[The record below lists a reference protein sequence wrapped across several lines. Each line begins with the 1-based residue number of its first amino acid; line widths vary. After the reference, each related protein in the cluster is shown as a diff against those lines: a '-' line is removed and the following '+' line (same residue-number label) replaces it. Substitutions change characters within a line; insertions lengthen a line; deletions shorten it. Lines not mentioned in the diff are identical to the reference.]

1 MVQKYTKRST
11 LVADMECMTLN
22 ENELEKEQCPDLD
35 ELLNG
40 DIDEILEKWLR
51 EETAEETA
59 EDIPVCV
66 ESVEEEPRE
75 QEKAKKPGWQITML
89 AYLHDLSCLL
99 AGLVLVFLL
108 LFRVVVVSGT
118 SMTNTLYDGDY
129 VLLLSNTLYRN
140 PEYGD
145 IIVASKEKFDDGE
158 PIIKRVI
165 ATEGQM
171 VFIDYEAGV
180 VYVDG
185 VALKEDYVRTP
196 TNVGEEWGMDN
207 PTEVPEGC
215 LFVMGDNRNGSMDS
229 RHPQIGFVDKREI
242 LGKAIFL
249 IVPGT
254 NKGEVDR
261 DFGRVGVVD

>member
-1 MVQKYTKRST
+1 M
-11 LVADMECMTLN
+11 N
-22 ENELEKEQCPDLD
+22 ENEMEKEQSPDLD

-51 EETAEETA
+51 EEAPAEDAAEIPVQEET
-59 EDIPVCV
+59 EQ
-66 ESVEEEPRE
+66 EEPRE
-75 QEKAKKPGWQITML
+75 PEKPKKPGWQRTVL
-89 AYLHDLSCLL
+89 AYLHDLTCLL

-129 VLLLSNTLYRN
+129 LLLLSNTLYHN

-145 IIVASKEKFDDGE
+145 IIVASKESFDNGE

-165 ATEGQM
+165 ATEGQT
-171 VFIDYEAGV
+171 VDIDFVSGV

-185 VALKEDYVRTP
+185 VALEEDYVRTP
-196 TNVGEEWGMDN
+196 TNADEGM
-207 PTEVPEGC
+207 PFPLTVPEGC

-229 RHPQIGFVDKREI
+229 RDPRIGLIDKREI